1 MEFRIPWLF
10 SFYSGHSFSRR
21 TNKRGEGGGEGW
33 RKGQPV
39 DVALI
44 NPRPTVPTAS
54 NWKFPFSKSLRRST
68 PIHRIADYPQR
79 FDSRIVESRACRDF
93 LLFIF
98 PFASRGLADLRM
110 HARTR
115 KRARSKQRNEVRNEE
130 EKKFFFDR
138 AQRHVPSP
146 SFFFRKE
153 FRERIN
159 RKLIVKSW
167 QGRVPSST
175 SPSIFPPLLLL
186 VVVVIIATTD
196 RPIAPRFLHFRRHE
210 HRARLSL
217 SPVRRRPITRES
229 SRRRTSSRFA

>member
-21 TNKRGEGGGEGW
+21 TNRRGEGGGEGW

-98 PFASRGLADLRM
+98 PFASRGLADLRTI
-110 HARTR
+110 ARTHAEAGKVEAT
-115 KRARSKQRNEVRNEE
+115 KRGKKRGGKEIFLRS
-130 EKKFFFDR
+130 
-138 AQRHVPSP
+138 
-146 SFFFRKE
+146 
-153 FRERIN
+153 
-159 RKLIVKSW
+159 
-167 QGRVPSST
+167 SST
-175 SPSIFPPLLLL
+175 
-186 VVVVIIATTD
+186 T
-196 RPIAPRFLHFRRHE
+196 RPFSVLFFSKGIPRE
-210 HRARLSL
+210 N
-217 SPVRRRPITRES
+217 
-229 SRRRTSSRFA
+229 